1 MKVNMYT
8 LALALV
14 AGCAATMGG
23 CENQTV
29 GSGGNYGGNVP
40 HASPGASYRQTSAK
54 TNVAPAGR
62 PIPATAATGTTK
74 VETPAPVVKSEPA
87 PAPRTVST
95 GNVMYI
101 PTGERSSS
109 ALMIEKIYPTQ
120 VTVGQPFDYIIKA
133 TNISAQALNN
143 VSVTEQPPSNF
154 TLASATPQGVNGVY
168 NLGTLNPGESKTI
181 TLRGAAAGIGKIE
194 ACAGA
199 TYTVAL
205 CSTINVVQ
213 PALAITKTITP
224 ESILN
229 CSPISMT
236 IEVKNTGSGT
246 ASNVVVTDNLPAGLT
261 IAGGSA
267 SMTESLGDIGP
278 GQSKTITKNL
288 SAASVGSFNNVAS
301 VKADGVNSVNSN
313 QVTTVVK
320 QPKLEITCK
329 AGGKVMIGRK
339 ACYELTVRN
348 TGNAVAA
355 ATTIALTLPAGV
367 TADSGNSIS
376 IGDLAPGA
384 TQTKTVCITGGAM
397 GTVPLSAVAT
407 GTCAA
412 PANTNCTVEFIGVP
426 DIGTTVTDDDGVV
439 EIGANHTY
447 RVEVANQGQIN
458 LTNVRMVVSMPAGME
473 FVSSATGKLEGGKVV
488 FNFGTVAAG
497 ARPNANFVV
506 RSSKSGELLVVGETT
521 CNELKTPVRDDEL
534 TVFVDK

>member
-1 MKVNMYT
+1 MKVNMYS

-23 CENQTV
+23 CENQSV
-29 GSGGNYGGNVP
+29 GSGSNYGGNVP
-40 HASPGASYRQTSAK
+40 HASPGASYRSTTKA
-54 TNVAPAGR
+54 APA
-62 PIPATAATGTTK
+62 ATPVART
-74 VETPAPVVKSEPA
+74 EPAPARTEPA
-87 PAPRTVST
+87 PAPRMMST
-95 GNVMYI
+95 GTVMYV
-101 PTGERSSS
+101 PTGDRASS

-133 TNISAQALNN
+133 TNISAQSLNN

-154 TLASATPQGVNGVY
+154 TLVSANPQGVNGVY
-168 NLGTLNPGESKTI
+168 NLGTLNAGESKTI
-181 TLRGAAAGIGKIE
+181 TLRGSAAGIGTIN
-194 ACAGA
+194 ACASA
-199 TYTVAL
+199 TYTTAL

-213 PALAITKTITP
+213 PALSIVKTITP

-236 IEVKNTGSGT
+236 IEVKNSGTGT
-246 ASNVVVTDNLPAGLT
+246 ASNVVVTDSLPAGLT

-267 SMTESLGDIGP
+267 NMTESLGDIGP

-320 QPKLEITCK
+320 QPKLELTCK
-329 AGGKVMIGRK
+329 AGGKVMMGRK

-384 TQTKTVCITGGAM
+384 TQTKTICITGGAM

-426 DIGTTVTDDDGVV
+426 DIGTLVTDDDGVV
-439 EIGANHTY
+439 EVGNPHNY

-458 LTNVRMVVSMPAGME
+458 LTNVRMVVTLPAGME
-473 FVSSATGKLEGGKVV
+473 FVSSPMGKLEGGKVV

-497 ARPNANFVV
+497 ARPTSNFVV
-506 RSSKSGELLVVGETT
+506 RSTKSGELLVVGETT
-521 CNELKTPVRDDEL
+521 CSEIKTPIRDDEL
-534 TVFVDK
+534 TNFVDK